1 MMSFVVN
8 LQAGPGINII
18 FTMPALNTANSTI
31 FNFMLKQLYIMGA
44 NAHIMQITKICMK
57 YKYVKFV

>member
-18 FTMPALNTANSTI
+18 FTMNTANSTI

-44 NAHIMQITKICMK
+44 NAHIMQISKK
-57 YKYVKFV
+57 L

>member
-18 FTMPALNTANSTI
+18 FTMNTANSTI

-44 NAHIMQITKICMK
+44 KCTYYANNKICMK
-57 YKYVKFV
+57 YNVL